1 VEKPRHKRSIG
12 EAAASLVL
20 AVMLVGAIGLGRAV
34 QAAEATSVEYKIK
47 AGYLLKFASF
57 VEWPTNA
64 FPSPATPIILGVL
77 GKDPFGADLES
88 TIGDKRVEGRA
99 LRIRRLDEGDDV
111 TGCHILFISSSE
123 RKRLPQ
129 ILDGLKNSCTLTV
142 SEFDEFTQ
150 SGGMISFVRQE
161 NTIRFE
167 INVEAA
173 RRAGLKLSSKL
184 LQVAKLSEA
193 RRKN

>member
-1 VEKPRHKRSIG
+1 MEKPRHKRSIG
-12 EAAASLVL
+12 HAAAGLVL
-20 AVMLVGAIGLGRAV
+20 AVVLLGAIGLGPSAP
-34 QAAEATSVEYKIK
+34 AAEATSVEYKIK

-77 GKDPFGADLES
+77 GKDPFGADLDS
-88 TIGDKRVEGRA
+88 TIGGKCVEGRA
-99 LRIRRLDEGDDV
+99 LRIRRFDEGDDV
-111 TGCHILFISSSE
+111 SGCHILFISSSE

-142 SEFDEFTQ
+142 SESDEFTQ

>member
-12 EAAASLVL
+12 DAAASLVL
-20 AVMLVGAIGLGRAV
+20 AVMLLGAIDLGRAV

-64 FPSPATPIILGVL
+64 FTSPTTPIILGVL

-88 TIGDKRVEGRA
+88 TIGGKCVESRP
-99 LRIRRLDEGDDV
+99 LQIRRLAEGDDL

-129 ILDGLKNSCTLTV
+129 ILNGLKDSCALTV
-142 SEFDEFTQ
+142 SEFEEFTQ
-150 SGGMISFVRQE
+150 SGGIINFVRQE

-173 RRAGLKLSSKL
+173 RGAGLKLSSKL